1 MKAYTLLRSVPV
13 GLPRLEL
20 LGRHG
25 LLGGHTHGLLGEYGH
40 LDSISNGFNLDWDVG
55 WAMGMDMDM
64 GFWLEMGF
72 LRVFL
77 MASIRIGMLV
87 GHEHGLLG
95 GPYELLDNIFN

>member
-1 MKAYTLLRSVPV
+1 
-13 GLPRLEL
+13 
-20 LGRHG
+20 
-25 LLGGHTHGLLGEYGH
+25 
-40 LDSISNGFNLDWDVG
+40 
-55 WAMGMDMDM
+55 MDM

-95 GPYELLDNIFN
+95 GPHGLLGGPYELLDNIFNGFN